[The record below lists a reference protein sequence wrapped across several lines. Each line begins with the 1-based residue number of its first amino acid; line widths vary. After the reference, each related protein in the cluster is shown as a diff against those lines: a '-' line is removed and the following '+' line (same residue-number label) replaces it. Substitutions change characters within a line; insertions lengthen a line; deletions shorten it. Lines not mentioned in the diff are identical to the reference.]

1 MSKQLITR
9 AGESLDFTGRT
20 LEGVALRYERASRV
34 SDDNWKTS
42 YYEEYLR
49 RAAAKSL
56 QDGGEWP
63 LNRQHEGDALGSVT
77 FHNSDDEGALM
88 FRALVAPGSEGD
100 HLIDDVKSG
109 EWRDVSVGAYVLRS
123 GQRIAGFGP
132 VTVRQEIKL
141 DHLAVA
147 MTGSGLMSGAEIQV
161 VRAAEEGTPRLEQ
174 LRKRLI
180 LL

>member
-1 MSKQLITR
+1 MKNLITR
-9 AGESLDFTGRT
+9 AGEPFDFTGRT

-42 YYEEYLR
+42 YYEEYAR

-56 QDGGEWP
+56 QDGGDWP
-63 LNRQHEGDALGSVT
+63 LTRQHQGDGLGSVS

-100 HLIDDVKSG
+100 HLIDDVNSG
-109 EWRDVSVGAYVLRS
+109 EWRDVSIGAYVIRS
-123 GQRIAGFGP
+123 GQRMAPFGA

-141 DHLAVA
+141 DHLTVA
-147 MTGSGLMSGAEIQV
+147 MTGSGLMSGAEVTV
-161 VRAAEEGTPRLEQ
+161 VRAAEEGTPRLEL
-174 LRKRLI
+174 LRKKLI